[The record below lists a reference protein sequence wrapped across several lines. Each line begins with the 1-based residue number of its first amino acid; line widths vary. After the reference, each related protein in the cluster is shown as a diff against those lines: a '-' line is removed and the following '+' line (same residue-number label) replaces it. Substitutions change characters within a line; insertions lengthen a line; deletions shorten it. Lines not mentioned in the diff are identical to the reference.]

1 MQFDGLGPHE
11 GTGRHEVAF
20 LRLVDVKF
28 DIFLH
33 QHFGGVVVV
42 VVMVVVMV
50 VVVVWL
56 WLQGSLHRDDAL
68 CVKLS
73 NRNQIKT
80 FFHEQPNF

>member
-33 QHFGGVVVV
+33 QHFGGLVVVCRVTQVVVV
-42 VVMVVVMV
+42 VVVVVCRV
-50 VVVVWL
+50 K
-56 WLQGSLHRDDAL
+56 QGVIARML
-68 CVKLS
+68 CVCEIQESKL
-73 NRNQIKT
+73 N
-80 FFHEQPNF
+80 